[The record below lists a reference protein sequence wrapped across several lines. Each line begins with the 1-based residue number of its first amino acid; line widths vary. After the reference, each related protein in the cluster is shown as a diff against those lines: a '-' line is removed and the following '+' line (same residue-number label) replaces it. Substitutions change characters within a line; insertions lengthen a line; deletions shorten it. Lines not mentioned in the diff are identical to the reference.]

1 MIQSYRILARIMTNP
16 PPGPHLIMEQMEKFP
31 MKPKSRKYLIL
42 KFPMV
47 SRLMIFQPILIKLG
61 LLQFQRQ
68 LLTLVRT
75 TALLYRARLVKTRV
89 LTSPAGRL
97 EGIGEA
103 W

>member
-1 MIQSYRILARIMTNP
+1 MIQSYRILARIMTNR
-16 PPGPHLIMEQMEKFP
+16 PPGLHLIMEQMEKFP

-42 KFPMV
+42 KFQMV
-47 SRLMIFQPILIKLG
+47 LLSMIFRPILIKLG

-75 TALLYRARLVKTRV
+75 TALLYRARLVKTRA
-89 LTSPAGRL
+89 LTFPGGRL
-97 EGIGEA
+97 EETGEA